1 VAAGDVAAVV
11 ANVRRRV
18 GWRPVGETNEVL
30 KVSRDGS
37 ASGWW
42 REGKEKR
49 VGSGGRVGQ

>member
-1 VAAGDVAAVV
+1 MAAGDVAAVV